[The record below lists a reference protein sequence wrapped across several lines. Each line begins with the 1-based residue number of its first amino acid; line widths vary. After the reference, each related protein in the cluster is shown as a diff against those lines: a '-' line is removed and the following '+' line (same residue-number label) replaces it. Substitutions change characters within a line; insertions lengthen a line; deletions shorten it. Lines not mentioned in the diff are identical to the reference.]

1 MNLSDK
7 FSIFSGYAFKEFNTS
22 QHGVPI
28 IKIGNITADGRL
40 NVDDVQ
46 YSTQKPNE
54 KFYAQKGDFLIALS
68 GATTGKSTIYSLA
81 DKQYLVNQRVGIIRP
96 INKNPRTELFF
107 KYYLQ
112 YISRLILHRAHGSA
126 QPNIS
131 PKDLAKFTI
140 PSVDENEQAHIGE
153 LLSSIE
159 EGIRVKETQLK
170 ALDELIQSRFTEMF
184 GKRFLSERIPLKNI
198 ATFTIGLT
206 YKPVNVSKDGII
218 VLRSGNIQNNRI
230 ELEDDIVRV
239 SNIKIPDDKFI
250 KENDILMCARNGS
263 AKLVGKSCLIS
274 NLKEPMT
281 FGAFMTVVRSRYPY
295 FLQSFFTSSFFKAQ
309 LVNTATASV
318 KQITSTMLGDYLVI
332 QTSDTDETQ
341 FAQFVQQVEKA
352 KEIVKIQIKDL
363 QELLALKM
371 DEYFK

>member
-1 MNLSDK
+1 MPETRTPFFDVCKDVTKTATKIPTADYLPVGKYKIFDQGKNLVGGFRDSDVGLAWDVPYILFGDHTRVIK
-7 FSIFSGYAFKEFNTS
+7 YIDEPCFIGADGVKLLKVKDSHYTPKYIYYAMKAQPIENQGYARHFKFLKEQSYKYT
-22 QHGVPI
+22 
-28 IKIGNITADGRL
+28 KI
-40 NVDDVQ
+40 
-46 YSTQKPNE
+46 E
-54 KFYAQKGDFLIALS
+54 KQEKI
-68 GATTGKSTIYSLA
+68 
-81 DKQYLVNQRVGIIRP
+81 VE
-96 INKNPRTELFF
+96 ELD
-107 KYYLQ
+107 
-112 YISRLILHRAHGSA
+112 
-126 QPNIS
+126 N
-131 PKDLAKFTI
+131 
-140 PSVDENEQAHIGE
+140 
-153 LLSSIE
+153 IE